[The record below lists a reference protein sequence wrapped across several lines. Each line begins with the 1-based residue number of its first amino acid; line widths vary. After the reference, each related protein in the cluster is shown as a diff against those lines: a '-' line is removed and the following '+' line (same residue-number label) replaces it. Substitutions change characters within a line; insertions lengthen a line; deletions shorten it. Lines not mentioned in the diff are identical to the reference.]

1 MASQTKPQEKDHAV
15 TIMKVSEFL
24 LNLDYLFD
32 DRPTCYR
39 EHIFKY
45 FKRITKPLSCNT
57 HVMQLYYVVRVV
69 DKFFPTI
76 QILQP
81 YFGNHLCIFTRRV
94 LRINSCNRFSF
105 CHPTSLLPQSSDQP
119 VS

>member
-1 MASQTKPQEKDHAV
+1 MATQTKPQQSDHHV
-15 TIMKVSEFL
+15 TIMKVTEFL
-24 LNLDYLFD
+24 LNLHYLFD

-57 HVMQLYYVVRVV
+57 HVMQLNYVVRVV

-94 LRINSCNRFSF
+94 LWIKSSNRFSF
-105 CHPTSLLPQSSDQP
+105 CHATSLLPQYSAQSL
-119 VS
+119 S